1 CSEQRSLENRR
12 QRCSRT
18 VPQAAGWLRAGT
30 RRGSRSPACGVPCRK
45 PRTNIISGCDIV
57 RIGYQRVVGGS
68 DFLAQPCVDR
78 LVASE
83 ERTQAVADDL
93 TLAGV
98 STRSHPLT
106 QSIGHLVGK
115 RDAQLP
121 CRPHDQPPNFDR
133 TPSYS
138 CPVLDAQCQWEA
150 LALVCRVSSAAETW
164 ERS

>member
-1 CSEQRSLENRR
+1 
-12 QRCSRT
+12 
-18 VPQAAGWLRAGT
+18 
-30 RRGSRSPACGVPCRK
+30 
-45 PRTNIISGCDIV
+45 V

-68 DFLAQPCVDR
+68 DFLAQPCVDG

-121 CRPHDQPPNFDR
+121 RRPHDQPPILDR

-138 CPVLDAQCQWEA
+138 HRAPVLDAQCQWEA
-150 LALVCRVSSAAETW
+150 LTLVSQSVLCGRNVGAGMELTPREIVTGPIQLSFSL
-164 ERS
+164 